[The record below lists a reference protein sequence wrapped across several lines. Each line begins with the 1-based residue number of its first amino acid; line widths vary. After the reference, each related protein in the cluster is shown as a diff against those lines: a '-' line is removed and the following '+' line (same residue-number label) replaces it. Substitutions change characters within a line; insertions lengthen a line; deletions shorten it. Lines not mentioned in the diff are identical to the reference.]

1 MHCRTSQLGKLSQ
14 SQLCHKSS
22 NQWPFFILFSVKWIF
37 ESCTPYIMYSR
48 SIPFNMQA
56 CVGHVILHYI
66 IIVYPKSA
74 AWRSHLVADSNPI
87 CFGYKCLF
95 TDFERFSLSID
106 DLLEL
111 GQNRHHFLGEIQPFK
126 FRSFSRL
133 YLRKCSFVWAQTHAF
148 DNPILL

>member
-66 IIVYPKSA
+66 IVYPKVCCLKKSSCG
-74 AWRSHLVADSNPI
+74 WLKSN
-87 CFGYKCLF
+87 LF
-95 TDFERFSLSID
+95 WLQMSLHWQRFSLSID